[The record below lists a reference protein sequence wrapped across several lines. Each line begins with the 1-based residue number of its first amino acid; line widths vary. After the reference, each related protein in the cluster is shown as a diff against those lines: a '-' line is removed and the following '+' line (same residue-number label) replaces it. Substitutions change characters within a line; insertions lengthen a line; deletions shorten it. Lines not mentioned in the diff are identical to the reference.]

1 MLTLELDRFTI
12 SMVTTSYF
20 RLTLNSKRNNL
31 FKVTLQGRIMVLRL
45 RVSLP
50 NARVHGQNLASV
62 TSLGATPKFLSPF
75 GTHQII

>member
-12 SMVTTSYF
+12 SMVTTTYF
-20 RLTLNSKRNNL
+20 RLNSKRNNL